1 MYNPIHFDSDNNE
14 EYEYEDEYEY
24 EAVVNSDEGDQY
36 EDTSEDEDS
45 EDEDSEGE
53 QENMNVMDDNEDIDD
68 DEVNMDIND
77 YSVDEL
83 MNMFSITK
91 PLNIENIAQSIEPH
105 LCQHEG
111 QSNMLSFLDK
121 VKHKLISF
129 IEDIKDVNLDVDI
142 SYPPI
147 QTHNRPIEKGDVNPY
162 MNHIHTRLICLD
174 SQYRKMYWK
183 TKSHDYLSPLSMTI
197 DNVISLQVEHIEIPN
212 TWYVF
217 HKSKQNHIVNICGGS
232 IDKNIEIS
240 GGNYSSSEL
249 IDAIQSK
256 ISTVISSPSISFE
269 YIPSSRK
276 CRITN
281 LSNDTFK
288 IDFKPSSLP
297 KNNTS
302 FEISREKSLGHY
314 LGFDESSSSFELTGS
329 SSGSNDNIRTGQH
342 IVNTFGTKY
351 IYVCI
356 DDFTQNKTTNNII
369 GTSLNTDILS
379 LPHYY
384 NCDVSLSNSDG
395 REKKVVL
402 KGDKYYQLTHAQI
415 HTINSIQKDIS
426 NVQNRGSYVNKS
438 IDDGN
443 VIAKIPVRHSP
454 AFNEQIQMIT
464 IDKASETMKREYFG
478 PVNIHK
484 FRVYLLDD
492 SGRELDLNGQDWS
505 ISLICKNHYRR

>member
-1 MYNPIHFDSDNNE
+1 MYNPTHFDSDE
-14 EYEYEDEYEY
+14 HEYET
-24 EAVVNSDEGDQY
+24 VLNSSEGESDQY

-45 EDEDSEGE
+45 DGEGEGDQYEDTSDDEE
-53 QENMNVMDDNEDIDD
+53 QENMNAIDDGDDEHDD

-121 VKHKLISF
+121 VKHKLISL

-183 TKSHDYLSPLSMTI
+183 TKSHDYISPLSMTM

-217 HKSKQNHIVNICGGS
+217 HASKQNHIVNICGGS
-232 IDKNIEIS
+232 INKKIEIS
-240 GGNYSSSEL
+240 GGNYSSREL
-249 IDAIQSK
+249 IESIQRK
-256 ISTVISSPSISFE
+256 ISNDIPSPSISFE

-276 CRITN
+276 CQITN
-281 LSNDTFK
+281 LSNDMFK
-288 IDFKPSSLP
+288 INFQPESLP

-314 LGFDESSSSFELTGS
+314 LGFDESSSSFELTS
-329 SSGSNDNIRTGQH
+329 SNDSRTGKH

-384 NCDVSLSNSDG
+384 NCDVSLGDPDG

-464 IDKASETMKREYFG
+464 IDKASETMKREYLG